1 MKKMRNYINL
11 TEVFLSSLNLSL
23 KGFII
28 GVKYSSLKTAQRK
41 HGVGVMKG
49 IIGKSHNTELSLPKN
64 LLMKKKI

>member
-1 MKKMRNYINL
+1 M
-11 TEVFLSSLNLSL
+11 SSLNLSL

-41 HGVGVMKG
+41 HGVGVMKE
-49 IIGKSHNTELSLPKN
+49 IIGKIHNTEPSLPKN